1 MALCWKLMMSQLSI
15 MCSIHRHINAVK
27 SIPIQMIN
35 ISDRSHSSAR
45 YFLTLDWGRPASRNQ
60 AADPHDCS
68 YSTEMTPP
76 SIGEHRA
83 RSATQEVKVNRL
95 ELLPTSMRIY
105 FLVTWNP
112 FSGSGWRKVNWSRNR
127 LLSRHVNSWI
137 RFTVDWLLSGIKEK
151 RIRKISLFEK

>member
-1 MALCWKLMMSQLSI
+1 MFRSSRDTLKTFFWPSHKARSSAYFGCLRLW
-15 MCSIHRHINAVK
+15 
-27 SIPIQMIN
+27 
-35 ISDRSHSSAR
+35 SHSSAR